1 MSEQISALMD
11 DEIAVEDASRLIA
24 VLQSSKQATEAWGEY
39 HLIGDI
45 MRGEALF
52 NKDFK
57 QNLMQMI
64 ELEPTVLAPQAA
76 QYNSQKFA
84 ELKDKLPVKWS
95 IAASFAAVMVVGWM
109 ALQQQVQPETGAPMM
124 EMAELEVVEQSI
136 PNEYLTAHQ
145 ASAPSTSSYYI
156 QSVNYAE

>member
-1 MSEQISALMD
+1 
-11 DEIAVEDASRLIA
+11 
-24 VLQSSKQATEAWGEY
+24 
-39 HLIGDI
+39 